1 LAGQHVA
8 LIVEDEP
15 EMAAEIGDLLRSF
28 GHDHIHVET
37 KTAATEALD
46 AGGFCYVLLDLKI
59 KTDEKSIKPRVEAG
73 MSLLEEIRA
82 RFPRRNS
89 HDIHLMPVL
98 VVSGQAKEH
107 EDVVKAFQK
116 GADDFIRKPLGL
128 DNQDIGSK
136 IRQCLE
142 RSDRRDH
149 DECSI
154 MSAQAAPNAENR
166 GAGEL
171 AFTHTADY
179 SEATLNGT
187 TYFFKGPIQQKVI
200 RILHEAEQRGEP
212 WQSGKRVLAEA
223 GSIDTK
229 MANLLGDHPCWGSL
243 LESNRH
249 GGYRLRS
256 E

>member
-1 LAGQHVA
+1 VSRQHVA

-15 EMAAEIGDLLRSF
+15 EMAAEIADLLRSF

-37 KTAATEALD
+37 KSAAIGALD

-73 MSLLEEIRA
+73 MSLLEEIRR

-98 VVSGQAKEH
+98 IVSGQAKEH

-116 GADDFIRKPLGL
+116 GTDDFIRKPLGL
-128 DNQDIGSK
+128 DNQDIEAK

-142 RSDRRDH
+142 RSGRDDH
-149 DECSI
+149 GVCDS
-154 MSAQAAPNAENR
+154 MTQQAAR
-166 GAGEL
+166 GTGNGHL
-171 AFTHTADY
+171 QDPAFTHTADY
-179 SEATLNGT
+179 SETALNGEP
-187 TYFFKGPIQQKVI
+187 YFFDGPIQRNVI

-212 WQSGKRVLAEA
+212 WQSGKAILAEA
-223 GSIDTK
+223 GSRDTK
-229 MANLLGDHPCWGSL
+229 MANLFRRHPCWGPL
-243 LESNRH
+243 LESNKR
-249 GGYRLRS
+249 GLYRLRTG
-256 E
+256 